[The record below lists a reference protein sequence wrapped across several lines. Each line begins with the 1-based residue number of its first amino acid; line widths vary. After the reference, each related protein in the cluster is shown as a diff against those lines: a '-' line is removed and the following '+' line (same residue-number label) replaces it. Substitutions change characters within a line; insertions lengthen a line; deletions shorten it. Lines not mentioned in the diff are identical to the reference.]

1 MAGVISRRI
10 HGKGYDFRQQYLA
23 NATKKLAKLGKQL
36 IQRGWTSEQVLAFM
50 KTEFERLE
58 KLDKKED

>member
-1 MAGVISRRI
+1 M
-10 HGKGYDFRQQYLA
+10 GKVYDFRQQYLA